1 MKLLLDMSSIM
12 WTSLSA
18 GTDVDGIVVV
28 QDDKKIVVPT
38 CAYGYENAVNM
49 VVAALQEQ
57 GLQPRDMIMVFEG
70 KDSKSR
76 RCMIDPTYKA
86 KRGRRVPEAYEQ
98 FNLLKDKLKT
108 TFRNLGAMSATQD
121 FVEGDDILAHIAY
134 NLSED
139 CIVMTNDNDLCVLQ
153 GVNARGGRV
162 NTRIGGAINTNKY
175 GQFDVKLVTLYK
187 TLVGDTSDNI
197 RGCPGFGEVAWNEL
211 LLKYDEDGCH
221 ELLGL
226 IRDGKRNAVAA
237 FADQNK
243 CKLLNKVVDKWDE
256 VVKAFKLA
264 SLHPEWVDTVR
275 LPLILDG
282 GLTLAN
288 CNDERL
294 KRYAGEV
301 TLVTASNYAE
311 ALDKLIYYRG
321 NRVSLDIETSTP
333 DESTDW
339 ISENGIGV
347 DVHGSFLTGFSI
359 TFGPNNR
366 FTYYVSV
373 DHAYTNNVT
382 MVQARRM
389 IEALIGAKI
398 YIQNTAF
405 ELCVFWTNCKDE
417 DGTSWRQ
424 HWEQYGEFG
433 MLPGVEDTKLL
444 ASYVDENSSTGL
456 KQRSFKHLGYTQGT
470 YDETTL
476 LDEPKFA
483 GGVPE
488 GGKWRYKMNQLPAVH
503 VLSYG
508 ADDTITTA
516 GLADFYETVCDIEGT
531 LQVYQQ
537 VEREAAYQHAK
548 NFCDG
553 VNISMETLRMLQA
566 EDDQTYDQ
574 AWATIRACL
583 MKAGW
588 AGTVPPSYDANIT
601 CKQMK
606 EAYGIVAGLGASEPD
621 EEDGEEGAE
630 PVEAVKDPVVS
641 SRIRTPAKL
650 AVLIAQEQPE
660 LGVMLEALLSGQ
672 DDGTALTAYV
682 RKYFKLEPVF
692 KASNRQM
699 AKLLYE
705 VLALP
710 IRVRNKVTKTM
721 KLKGILE
728 GSPKAD
734 ALALAY
740 AMRDAAQDAEKLAV
754 LKAIQLYQMIRTR
767 RSLYYSKY
775 PYMMHW
781 RDGKVH
787 SSHNQCATN
796 TRRAS
801 SSGPNLQQLPKHPKI
816 EGFDAKFRAVIVPH
830 KRNAVVV
837 SMDFVAQELRVI
849 ADYSQD
855 PQMLACYVG
864 DNLKDMHSLTGAG
877 IMAKEQAGLLRSYMD
892 VLAVRPEDTTEAQYQ
907 AFVAMVDGTDEQKK
921 LYKHFRSLGK
931 KVNFTTEYGA
941 AAPKLAATML
951 IDEDTAQA
959 YIDARES
966 TFARAMAWK
975 LEVQEEARDKGYVT
989 TKLGARRHL
998 AAALNSEDRYIS
1010 SKADRQAVNFKIQSS
1025 SAEMTKLAEGRMW
1038 RAGLFVKFDAVCY
1051 GSIHDEVVASVA
1063 VDDLAEFLPLMH
1075 NCMVQPYA
1083 DMQVPVMSSISVGP
1097 NFYTQKEYGDAV
1109 TPEMLKAVLEDVC
1122 QSH

>member
-1 MKLLLDMSSIM
+1 MKLLLDMSSVM

-49 VVAALQEQ
+49 IVAALREQ

-86 KRGRRVPEAYEQ
+86 GRGKRVPEAYEQ

-121 FVEGDDILAHIAY
+121 FVEGDDILAYIAN

-153 GVNARGGRV
+153 GVNPRGGRV
-162 NTRIGGAINTNKY
+162 HTRIGGAMDTNKY
-175 GQFDVKLVTLYK
+175 GMFDVKLVTLYK
-187 TLVGDTSDNI
+187 SLVGDSSDNI
-197 RGCPGFGEVAWNEL
+197 RGCPGFGPKAWDEF

-221 ELLGL
+221 ELMNL

-237 FADQNK
+237 FAEQNK
-243 CKLLNKVVDKWDE
+243 CKYLAKIVDKWDE
-256 VVKAFKLA
+256 VVKSFKLA
-264 SLHPEWVDTVR
+264 SLHPEWGNTVR

-311 ALDKLIYYRG
+311 ALDKLVCYRG

-339 ISENGIGV
+339 IAENGIGV

-366 FTYYVSV
+366 FAYYVSV

-382 MVQARRM
+382 MAQARKM

-405 ELCVFWTNCKDE
+405 ELCVFWANCKDE

-456 KQRSFKHLGYTQGT
+456 KQRSFKHLGYVQGT

-483 GGVPE
+483 NGVPE
-488 GGKWRYKMNQLPAVH
+488 GGKWRYKMRDLPAVH
-503 VLSYG
+503 VLGYG

-516 GLADFYETVCDIEGT
+516 GLADFYETVCDIENT
-531 LQVYQQ
+531 LHVYQQ
-537 VEREAAYQHAK
+537 VERDAAYQHAK

-553 VNISMETLRMLQA
+553 VSISMETLRALEK
-566 EDDQTYDQ
+566 EDDQTYEQ
-574 AWATIRACL
+574 AWSTIHACL

-588 AGTVPPSYDANIT
+588 QGTVPPSYDSSIT

-606 EAYGIVAGLGASEPD
+606 EAYAIVSGIDSSEPD
-621 EEDGEEGAE
+621 EDDAEEGAE
-630 PVEAVKDPVVS
+630 AVQEVKDPVMS
-641 SRIRTPAKL
+641 SRVRTPAKL
-650 AVLIAQEQPE
+650 AILIAQEQPE
-660 LGVMLEALLSGQ
+660 LGVMLDSLLAGN

-682 RKYFKLEPVF
+682 RRYFKLEPVF

-699 AKLLYE
+699 SKLLYE

-754 LKAIQLYQMIRTR
+754 LKAIQLYRMIRTR

-816 EGFDAKFRAVIVPH
+816 EGQESKFRSVIVPH

-855 PQMLACYVG
+855 PNMLACYVG
-864 DNLKDMHSLTGAG
+864 DNLKDMHTLTGAG
-877 IMAKEQAGLLRSYMD
+877 IMAKEEPVVMAKLIAALPTVFADRI
-892 VLAVRPEDTTEAQYQ
+892 EAQYQ
-907 AFVAMVDGTDEQKK
+907 AFMALSDGSDEQKK
-921 LYKHFRSLGK
+921 LYKHYRALGK
-931 KVNFTTEYGA
+931 KVGFTTEYGA

-951 IDEDTAQA
+951 IEEDTAQD

-966 TFARAMAWK
+966 AFSRAKEWK
-975 LEVQEEARDKGYVT
+975 GEVQEEAREFGFVK

-1025 SAEMTKLAEGRMW
+1025 SAEMTKLAECRMW
-1038 RAGLFVKFDAVCY
+1038 RAGLFVDYDAVCY
-1051 GSIHDEVVASVA
+1051 GSIHDEIVASVL
-1063 VDDLAEFLPLMH
+1063 VEDLLEFLPKMH
-1075 NCMVQPYA
+1075 ACMVQPYA
-1083 DMQVPVMSSISVGP
+1083 DMRVPIKSSISFGP
-1097 NFYTQKEYGDAV
+1097 NFYRQIEIGEEAD
-1109 TPEMLKAVLEDVC
+1109 PEAIKKALQELP
-1122 QSH
+1122 